1 MTYCWIKHREILAII
16 IFLIFLATYASL
28 QGFISPDS
36 WYYINLTQSILDGN
50 QCEID
55 GKYYA
60 TYPCGYPTLLALMSF
75 SNDPVHII
83 VISKFVNALLLFL
96 SFLFFRKLLSQS
108 QFLAALI
115 IIAPSTINIFLFTW
129 SENLF
134 LFATAATLFQ
144 VHKLSLNN
152 SYINQLILLAVL
164 LIGISA
170 RYFFGPFA
178 ALIWLSSLAIY
189 GHKAAM
195 RILPVFVTAGFIFL
209 GYYFLNIELTGY
221 GTGQERIPAPESI
234 KFLIA
239 YFFRMLLIYEIPK
252 FSLVLILFYF
262 ATRNILRLVRPSLTL
277 LKSKKG
283 ELLLLLSGLSFLV
296 LSFAMRAI
304 AQFDLFGFRTI
315 GYGLTFTLV
324 GIYAL
329 LTESKKMAQHSFLSI
344 IAIAIISFS
353 IAQGSV
359 LKDIAHSFINKT
371 YSYQSISKQINE
383 YKKLS
388 DIKGYDNV
396 VSFGLPR
403 ISKTISSNHRL
414 YYDKKTNVIV
424 PAIAPYDMPEDL
436 ESFLQ
441 RLHLLKGRCIVDF
454 KTFSNKDEFIEALH
468 QKVKVD
474 FIYDYSSKKFR
485 FIQMRRYEENLANFL
500 IDNYDRQTFIS
511 CSKLLK

>member
-1 MTYCWIKHREILAII
+1 MTYYWMKYREILAII
-16 IFLIFLATYASL
+16 ISLIFLATYASL

-36 WYYINLTQSILDGN
+36 WNYINLTQSILDGN
-50 QCEID
+50 KCTID

-60 TYPCGYPTLLALMSF
+60 IFPCGYPTLLALTSF
-75 SNDPVHII
+75 SNDPAHII

-96 SFLFFRKLLSQS
+96 SYFFFRKLLSETQS
-108 QFLAALI
+108 LAALI

-144 VHKLSLNN
+144 VQKLSLNN

-164 LIGISA
+164 LIGISS

-178 ALIWLSSLAIY
+178 ALIWLSSFAIY
-189 GHKAAM
+189 GYQAAI

-221 GTGQERIPAPESI
+221 GTGEERIPAPESI
-234 KFLIA
+234 KYLIT
-239 YFFRMLLIYEIPK
+239 YFFGVLFIYEIPK

-262 ATRNILRLVRPSLTL
+262 ATRNILRLDKLSFKLH
-277 LKSKKG
+277 KSKKG
-283 ELLLLLSGLSFLV
+283 ELLLLFSGLSFLV

-304 AQFDLFGFRTI
+304 AQFDLFGYRTI

-329 LTESKKMAQHSFLSI
+329 LTESKKMAEHSFLSI
-344 IAIAIISFS
+344 IAIAITSFS

-359 LKDIAHSFINKT
+359 LKDIAHSLINKT

-388 DIKGYDNV
+388 DNKDYDNV
-396 VSFGLPR
+396 ISFGLPR

-414 YYDKKTNVIV
+414 YYDKQTNVIV
-424 PAIAPYDMPEDL
+424 PASAPYDIPENL
-436 ESFLQ
+436 EGFLQ
-441 RLHLLKGRCIVDF
+441 RLHLLKGGCIVDL
-454 KTFSNKDEFIEALH
+454 KTFSNKDELIEALH
-468 QKVKVD
+468 QKINVD